1 MRYRFTGLAPV
12 LCAAAILCAPALA
25 SDPVGDGPEPS
36 ATTVSWEIELQ
47 FIDPR
52 RIEVILPGGSEPEVF
67 WYMVYTAVNTS
78 DRTQRFFPTFQLVT
92 EELRLLDTDVGV
104 PALVFDAIAE
114 RHRLTHPRLVHPT
127 RAIGELRSGNDY
139 AIESV
144 AIWRQGDV
152 RVNNFT
158 VFVAGLSGEVR
169 FVGPRRG
176 ASAARA
182 VGAAAAQ
189 SATAD
194 SAAGADAAST
204 DAPDKDA
211 AGAAAREA
219 AAGDSSASGGGTS
232 ADAAAPRSPR
242 RGAFVL
248 RKTLEIRYV
257 VPGSAEARQA
267 ADAVRQSTRW
277 VMR

>member
-1 MRYRFTGLAPV
+1 MRFRPTGPASV
-12 LCAAAILCAPALA
+12 FCAAAILCSPALA
-25 SDPVGDGPEPS
+25 SDPVGEGPQPS

-52 RIEVILPGGSEPEVF
+52 RIEVIPPGASEPEAF

-152 RVNNFT
+152 PVNNFT
-158 VFVAGLSGEVR
+158 IFVAGLSGEVR
-169 FVGPRRG
+169 FAGPPKR
-176 ASAARA
+176 SAKP
-182 VGAAAAQ
+182 AAAA
-189 SATAD
+189 SP
-194 SAAGADAAST
+194 GADAAAEGDKPAEASEST
-204 DAPDKDA
+204 EAPSSPA
-211 AGAAAREA
+211 ADGGAAA
-219 AAGDSSASGGGTS
+219 AAGDSAA
-232 ADAAAPRSPR
+232 ADANQPPRPRGAR

-257 VPGSAEARQA
+257 VPGSVEARLA